1 MDYGGRGVTIPSL
14 PLQKIKNN
22 EEIILTPEGSW
33 RLWSLAGYF
42 KALQNFSLLEN
53 EQKKKVV
60 IDLSRIAD
68 LDTGGALLL
77 LALKKRLENKKISIV
92 LDEENSE
99 VQDILDLVQ
108 EYPLTLKSEQKPL
121 LPYLLFLLR
130 LGEAAVSLYF
140 FTMQLISFFGEVFV
154 GFVKSFSRR
163 SSFRF
168 TAFCAHLQD
177 VGVNAVPIISLISFL
192 IGVVLSYQGI
202 TQLRR
207 FGAEIFTVNLLA
219 LGILREVG
227 ILITSIVIAG
237 RSGSAF
243 TAQIGTMVLNEEVDA
258 MRIMGLD
265 PVNVLVIPRLF
276 ALIIALPL
284 LTFLS
289 DILGLI
295 GGAFITNTLMDL
307 SYIQFIDQLKLAVT
321 PKAFWVG
328 IIKAPIFAFLI
339 ALIGCFEGLNVK
351 GSAESVGR
359 QTTRSVVEAI
369 FLVIV
374 ADAGFSVLF
383 SYLGI

>member
-1 MDYGGRGVTIPSL
+1 MVSPSL
-14 PLQKIKNN
+14 PLQKTENGKN
-22 EEIILTPEGSW
+22 IILTPQGSW
-33 RLWSLAGYF
+33 RLWSLAEYY
-42 KALQNFSLLEN
+42 KALQEFAFVKDGNN
-53 EQKKKVV
+53 QRVI
-60 IDLSRIAD
+60 IDLSCISSI
-68 LDTGGALLL
+68 DTGGALLL
-77 LALKKRLENKKISIV
+77 LALKDHLESKKIPVV
-92 LDEENSE
+92 LDKGSSE
-99 VQDILDLVQ
+99 VQDVLDLVQ
-108 EYPLTLKSEQKPL
+108 KYPLVLQTEQKRL
-121 LPYLLFLLR
+121 SPYLLFLLR
-130 LGEAAVSLYF
+130 MGEAAVSLYF
-140 FTMQLISFFGEVFV
+140 FTLQLISFFGEVFV
-154 GFVKSFSRR
+154 GFIKSFSRR
-163 SSFRF
+163 TPFRF

-243 TAQIGTMVLNEEVDA
+243 TAQIGTMALNEEVDA
-258 MRIMGLD
+258 MRTMGLD
-265 PVNVLVIPRLF
+265 PVNVLVMPRLF

-289 DILGLI
+289 DIMGLI

-328 IIKAPIFAFLI
+328 IVKAPIFAFLI

-359 QTTRSVVEAI
+359 QTTKSVVESI